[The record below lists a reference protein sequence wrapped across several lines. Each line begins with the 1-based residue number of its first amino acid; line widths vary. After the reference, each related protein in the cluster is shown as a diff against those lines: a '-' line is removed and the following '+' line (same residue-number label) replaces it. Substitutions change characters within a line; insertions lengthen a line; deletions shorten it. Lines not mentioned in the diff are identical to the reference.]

1 MKFLAEPCRTQNQGC
16 LPCAKIV
23 TQLGQQR
30 VSVMT
35 IRALLSAIF
44 CLTVAAPTL
53 RASQAPT
60 QKHIVRSLERINSR
74 ADFDRLAR
82 VYYRG
87 RFYAL
92 PHAMFVIDRRARD
105 RVYYVNSNVYK
116 FHKDF
121 VNATYLSLE
130 RGRAFYE
137 NNYLNPHRRFILGT
151 IAFQPAAGRF
161 TFEFWEGDRLN
172 RELLLESYAALSKSF
187 FAALSFKPNSLAQEE
202 PAAQLNADRRT
213 SAVVPIPILTANEL
227 AADQQYQPLNIGAG
241 IGQLR
246 IIDRITSET
255 VIDRNQIVI
264 FKEAPVQLT
273 PLSGIITTEP
283 ASPLSHV
290 NMLAKSWG
298 IPNAHIKNADRLF
311 KQLEGKYVRLE
322 VGENEYHLVPA
333 DPREVEERNRESVKR
348 GDLVTPR
355 ADLSYDRLVDLKQ
368 QRSRDAIR
376 VGAKSANLGE
386 LINAQV
392 PGLAVPPGFA
402 IPFRYYQ
409 EFIRLN
415 NLEGRIASAVEEDR
429 FVHDPKYRKAR
440 LAEIRQWIQ
449 AAKHD
454 DNFKEKLLLKVHREY
469 SGKGLFARSST
480 NAEDLPNFSGAGLYT
495 TVANVRGD
503 QQLLEAIKTVWA
515 SVWNYEA
522 YEARESFG
530 MNHFGVYPA
539 VLIQE
544 GIDADSAGVVIT
556 ADPFDPEDRGAVYI
570 NAKRGLGIKVVE
582 GRRVA
587 EQVIYRTRSRT
598 IQVLTRSDEDTML
611 AFDELGGVKELKIEQ
626 HRAVLTDV
634 MARRLARAALQ
645 IKRVFGGRDQDIEWV
660 YSRDRLFI
668 VQSRPYIE
676 GG

>member
-1 MKFLAEPCRTQNQGC
+1 
-16 LPCAKIV
+16 
-23 TQLGQQR
+23 
-30 VSVMT
+30 MT
-35 IRALLSAIF
+35 IRALLSAIL
-44 CLTVAAPTL
+44 CLTVASATF
-53 RASQAPT
+53 RASQTERQPA
-60 QKHIVRSLERINSR
+60 QNHIVRSLERINSR

-105 RVYYVNSNVYK
+105 RVYYVNSNAYK

-121 VNATYLSLE
+121 INATYLSLE

-137 NNYLNPHRRFILGT
+137 NNYLNPNRRFILGT
-151 IAFQPAAGRF
+151 IAFQPAAGKF

-187 FAALSFKPNSLAQEE
+187 FAELSFKPNSLAQEE
-202 PAAQLNADRRT
+202 PAAQLNADHGT
-213 SAVVPIPILTANEL
+213 SAAIALPMLTASEL
-227 AADQQYQPLNIGAG
+227 AAEQQYQPLNIGAG

-333 DPREVEERNRESVKR
+333 DPRDVEERNREWVKR

-386 LINAQV
+386 LINARV
-392 PGLAVPPGFA
+392 AGLAVPPGFA

-449 AAKHD
+449 AGKHD
-454 DNFKEKLLLKVHREY
+454 DSFKEKLLMKVRREY

-495 TVANVRGD
+495 TVPNVRGD

-587 EQVIYRTRSRT
+587 EQVIYRTHSRT

-626 HRAVLTDV
+626 HRAVLTDE
-634 MARRLARAALQ
+634 MARRLARSALQ

-668 VQSRPYIE
+668 VQSRPYIH
-676 GG
+676 GD